1 MEENQNVNANSPK
14 KKMGK
19 SKKIIIAIIAV
30 LVVAIGVVA
39 VLGFTGKLD
48 FNFSKKSKADAGI
61 GKVGEVFSQTATDL
75 ETEINNSGLRTK
87 LLDKEISE
95 VEYDLDMSVEINE
108 IEVADMD
115 SEDEEILDYVKDILN
130 NVKFNA
136 NIKAGEGK
144 ASGKLGMILN
154 EEPVS
159 LEVAYDG
166 EKVGI
171 RSEELNEKWIT
182 VELQEILDEYADE
195 FELDE
200 ETMAEFE
207 EMLVAYE
214 KLANELM
221 LTEEEVEHFKSTYS
235 NMLIDY
241 ILSLDIKSEKDKI
254 KVGKKEKNCTKTTV
268 TLDEDDIKDLLIT
281 YVEKAKDDE
290 EGQKIVKEK
299 IIAVLDFIIENEE
312 LFETDS
318 YYDDY
323 YYDDYYTDY
332 YYDDYEEVSIAEQA
346 EDLKETIDEAFEA
359 ETFDTLIAA
368 IEEIELEGFEITIES
383 YSSVTDVYATN
394 IIFEVDGASITIEM
408 EFDGNTTNAVIAM
421 DMYGESMD
429 VAKLTLKNEK
439 NHKSLEIKTADDAIE
454 NGAPEMSVML
464 DMIIAE
470 NKLETAF
477 ELDLAE
483 EGNMKISQ
491 EMTVKTNTDTEY
503 KNSTKTNMKLD
514 VPDVMNFDITVNVDS
529 SIKTSGV
536 DFTSID
542 ECIDLTDAIIEG
554 NPDEETEEE
563 LYQYMLDAVPG
574 VVNVLESV
582 KVFEIVELVDGTES
596 IDEAIEMLEDLT
608 MDDLKGTTEPS
619 IEVPIEPEFELY

>member
-95 VEYDLDMSVEINE
+95 IEYDLDMSVEINE

-115 SEDEEILDYVKDILN
+115 SEDEEILDYVKDIFN

-207 EMLVAYE
+207 EMLAAYE

-241 ILSLDIKSEKDKI
+241 ILSLDIESEKDKI

-323 YYDDYYTDY
+323 YTDY

-359 ETFDTLIAA
+359 ETFDTLIEA

-470 NKLETAF
+470 NKLETSF